1 MPQQT
6 NKQNS
11 LLYLVIRSGIAN
23 TDGPVVIGKYSQIR
37 QRWLKAKI
45 VKSGHNRHYKK
56 GPLPCIGGMT
66 ITVIGVSTKKRRKT
80 TKEKERT

>member
-1 MPQQT
+1 MG
-6 NKQNS
+6 
-11 LLYLVIRSGIAN
+11 SGTAN
-23 TDGPVVIGKYSQIR
+23 TDEPVVVDKYTQTR
-37 QRWLKAKI
+37 QRWLKVKI
-45 VKSGHNRHYKK
+45 VKSGHGRHYKK